1 MKIKSIEITN
11 VKGISNE
18 TFQLDLNPN
27 KPSILVAPNGFGK
40 SSFGIGFNSL
50 GRDKIN
56 LDEKHNHNNDSSN
69 LPEIKINIQDS
80 ACQSILIANST
91 SNSISEVFDVF
102 VINSQLMSKA
112 TKMRIGSNVI
122 VKSSLEI
129 SPTVLVPTIPK
140 KIEFGYHFADAKRSF
155 GSNGKILQDIS
166 SMIYC
171 APAIWQVVTEVPL
184 HKFNQVKVLKSINGA
199 KDEINDLEGTADQI
213 RNWLN
218 THKIGD
224 YSSISELEQLAS
236 IINSYDFPF
245 LELSIDSYL
254 AALQFIELFKQ
265 LGNDFKK
272 AVNYLFY
279 LDEKSFYEKILADF
293 NTTRYQIKPKE
304 DKKSGLIVEW
314 PKAHEISNGQ
324 RDVLSF
330 ITLLMKAKRGFKKQN
345 CILIIDEIFDYLDDA
360 NLISFQYFITDMIEE
375 MKKSGK
381 NFFPILMTHLDP
393 MYFNHFCFNRHK
405 LKVCY
410 LKPVPQTAN
419 PNLLKLIRNRED
431 SSIEASTDV
440 HYFHFHPDS
449 VNLSTE
455 FTALG
460 LPSTWGDSTRF
471 HQMITGETQKFL
483 NDQDDYDPLAICFG
497 VRVRIEEL
505 LHNKILDPNHRQEFI
520 DKHGTKKKME
530 YCEEIGIEVPEIYYL
545 LGIIYNDRLHWR
557 NGIDIVKPIAL
568 KLENITI
575 KKMIKEIFQ

>member
-1 MKIKSIEITN
+1 MKIKSIELTN
-11 VKGISNE
+11 IKGISNE

-40 SSFGIGFNSL
+40 SSFGIGFNAL

-56 LDEKHNHNNDSSN
+56 LDEKHCHNNDASN
-69 LPEIKINIQDS
+69 LPEIKLNIQDS
-80 ACQSILIANST
+80 SGNSTLTANNT

-112 TKMRIGSNVI
+112 TKMRIGGNVI

-140 KIEFGYHFADAKRSF
+140 KVEFGYHYPAAKRNF
-155 GSNGKILQDIS
+155 GNNGKVLNDIS
-166 SMIYC
+166 PLVHC
-171 APAIWQVVTEVPL
+171 APAIWQIVNEVPL
-184 HKFNQVKVLKSINGA
+184 HKFSQVKVSRSIA
-199 KDEINDLEGTADQI
+199 EIIGEVNALSGTADEI

-218 THKIGD
+218 TNKIND
-224 YSSISELEQLAS
+224 FSAVPELNQLAS
-236 IINSYDFPF
+236 IIGSYDFPF
-245 LELSIDSYL
+245 LELTMDSYL
-254 AALQFIELFKQ
+254 AALQFIELYKQ
-265 LGNDFKK
+265 LGNNFKK

-279 LDEKSFYEKILADF
+279 LDDKAFYERVLADF

-304 DKKSGLIVEW
+304 DKKHGLIVEW

-330 ITLLMKAKRGFKKQN
+330 ITLLMKAKRGFRKEN

-419 PNLLKLIRNRED
+419 PNVLKLIRNRED

-440 HYFHFHPDS
+440 HFFHFHPDS
-449 VNLSTE
+449 VNLSAE
-455 FTALG
+455 FTLLG
-460 LPSTWGDSTRF
+460 LPPTWGDSTRF
-471 HQMITGETQKFL
+471 HQMISGEIQKFL
-483 NDQDDYDPLAICFG
+483 NDQEDYDPLAICFG

-505 LHNKILDPNHRQEFI
+505 LYSKILDPNHRQLFI

-530 YCEEIGIEVPEIYYL
+530 YCEEIGLEVPEIYYL

>member
-1 MKIKSIEITN
+1 MKIKSIELTN
-11 VKGISNE
+11 IKGISNE

-40 SSFGIGFNSL
+40 SSFGIGFNAL

-56 LDEKHNHNNDSSN
+56 LDEKHCHNNDASN
-69 LPEIKINIQDS
+69 LPEIKLNIQDS
-80 ACQSILIANST
+80 SGNSTLTANNT
-91 SNSISEVFDVF
+91 SNSISDVFDVF

-129 SPTVLVPTIPK
+129 SPTVLVLTIPK
-140 KIEFGYHFADAKRSF
+140 KVEFGYHHPAAKRNF
-155 GSNGKILQDIS
+155 GNNGKILNDIS
-166 SMIYC
+166 PLVRC
-171 APAIWQVVTEVPL
+171 TPAIWQIVNEVPL
-184 HKFNQVKVLKSINGA
+184 HKFNQVKVSRSIA
-199 KDEINDLEGTADQI
+199 VIIDEVNAIPGTADEI

-218 THKIGD
+218 TNKIND
-224 YSSISELEQLAS
+224 FSAVPELEQLAS
-236 IINSYDFPF
+236 IIGSYDFPF
-245 LELSIDSYL
+245 LELPIDSYL
-254 AALQFIELFKQ
+254 AALQFIELYKQ
-265 LGNDFKK
+265 LGNNFKK

-279 LDEKSFYEKILADF
+279 LDDKAFYEKVLADF

-330 ITLLMKAKRGFKKQN
+330 ITLLMKAKRGFRKEN

-419 PNLLKLIRNRED
+419 PNILKLIRNRED

-440 HYFHFHPDS
+440 HFFHFHPNN
-449 VNLSTE
+449 VNLSAE

-460 LPSTWGDSTRF
+460 LPPTWGDSSRF
-471 HQMITGETQKFL
+471 HQMISGEIQKFL
-483 NDQDDYDPLAICFG
+483 NDQEDYDPLAICFG

-505 LHNKILDPNHRQEFI
+505 LYSKILDPNHRREFI

-530 YCEEIGIEVPEIYYL
+530 YCEEIGVDVPEIYYL

-575 KKMIKEIFQ
+575 KKMIKDIFQ